1 VTIIRSQFSP
11 SGIWKNPHVQTIAAS
26 KIFRPEKISTK
37 PERLELAD
45 GDYIDVQWSE
55 HQSDH
60 IVALFHGLAGCIDS
74 PYIQGAFHTLTAKG
88 FSPVLMHWR
97 GCSGQPNRLARAYH
111 SGASDDIKWF
121 VEHLAERFPSQPLYA
136 IGYSLGGNA
145 LLKYLGEQGRN
156 SGLTAA
162 MAVSPPLVLEEG
174 ANKLNT
180 GLAKVY
186 QRYLLKLMRNQHE
199 RKRLQYPDLQL
210 TSAGANLDT
219 FWKFDDAITAPLHGF
234 KDVYDYYF
242 TAAILPTEDELSD
255 TCTLE
260 LSDYGGHVGFLKKGK
275 RWLDDRVSQVLA
287 NQRSHHAN

>member
-26 KIFRPEKISTK
+26 KIFRPEKVSTK

-111 SGASDDIKWF
+111 SGA
-121 VEHLAERFPSQPLYA
+121 
-136 IGYSLGGNA
+136 
-145 LLKYLGEQGRN
+145 
-156 SGLTAA
+156 GLTAA

-234 KDVYDYYF
+234 KDVYDYYKQSSARQFLGSIRTPTHILSARDDPFF

-287 NQRSHHAN
+287 HQRSHHAN